1 MRTRGTPLTRRLLC
15 QSLPG
20 ITAILTPTLGRG
32 TARPADAVSPPGIE
46 SIRRSADAGLAW
58 LIARQRQDGAWGS
71 GRFESSAAV
80 TAAAGLAL
88 LASGSTPASGPHAE
102 AVGRCVSRLL
112 ATADADG
119 VFFTAEPGSAGP
131 MYGHAFATL
140 LLAEVVGESEGDRVR
155 EAVRRGVGAIE
166 VSQSPAG
173 GWRYQTSRRDAGRPS
188 PLPSE
193 APPTT
198 ARGPDASGPG
208 DADASVTAAVLT
220 ALAAAGR
227 AGVPVSRECV
237 ARGRRYLLS
246 VQNADGGFRYQSTAG
261 PAAAPRTAAALVAL
275 AVTSGRSPESRSEG
289 RGSLDRG
296 YRWLATNPV
305 GLTPRDA
312 YTLYGVWAAT
322 GAWWQRG
329 GEGWRSWYP
338 AAAAHLVSTQAADGS
353 WGDPNC
359 DEYGTAAA
367 LGTLLAPDGLLPV
380 LQP

>member
-1 MRTRGTPLTRRLLC
+1 VLTSGISPTGRLVC
-15 QSLPG
+15 ASLPV
-20 ITAILTPTLGRG
+20 IVVILVFPLCHG
-32 TARPADAVSPPGIE
+32 TARPDDAVSPPGIE

-58 LIARQRQDGAWGS
+58 LLARQQRDGAWGS

-102 AVGRCVSRLL
+102 AVGRCVERLL
-112 ATADADG
+112 ETADADG

-140 LLAEVVGESEGDRVR
+140 LLAEVIGETDGDRVR
-155 EAVRRGVGAIE
+155 EAVTRAVGAIE
-166 VSQSPAG
+166 ASQSVAG
-173 GWRYQTSRRDAGRPS
+173 GWRYQAVRRAGRPGAR
-188 PLPSE
+188 PTE
-193 APPTT
+193 ATPPT
-198 ARGPDASGPG
+198 AGGPDPVGPG

-237 ARGRRYLLS
+237 ARGRHYLLS
-246 VQNADGGFRYQSTAG
+246 TQNGDGGFRYLSAAG
-261 PAAAPRTAAALVAL
+261 PAAAPRTAAALLAL
-275 AVTSGRSPESRSEG
+275 AVTPDPSTEAASDEHDALE
-289 RGSLDRG
+289 RG
-296 YRWLATNPV
+296 YRWLATHPV
-305 GLTPRDA
+305 GFTPRDA
-312 YTLYGVWAAT
+312 YTLYGVSAAT

-329 GEGWRSWYP
+329 GENWRNWYLS
-338 AAAAHLVSTQAADGS
+338 AAAHLVSTQAADGS
-353 WGDPNC
+353 WTDPNC

-367 LGTLLAPDGLLPV
+367 LSTLLAPDGLLPV